1 MQIELGMIVLGLGG
15 HVYVGWLK
23 KNIWQIRKDTVRN
36 NQGQA

>member
-15 HVYVGWLK
+15 HVYIEIK